1 LEKPFTLNSRRE
13 IYKGRI
19 VNLVVDSITTAQ
31 GVDTIRE
38 VFQHPGGAAVIPFF
52 PNGDVILVKQFRY
65 PMQES
70 LLELPAGKIELGEPP
85 EITAHR
91 ELAEEVGYI
100 SKRLS
105 KIAEFYTTPGFCDER
120 LFLYLAEELEPCEK
134 MHSEEDEEIE
144 IVRISLKVLPE
155 LMKSGEIVDAKTII
169 GIQQLLLSRT
179 KFPP

>member
-1 LEKPFTLNSRRE
+1 LEKQFTLNSRRE

-19 VNLVVDSITTAQ
+19 VNLIVDSITTAQ
-31 GVDTIRE
+31 GVNTIRE
-38 VFQHPGGAAVIPFF
+38 VLHHPGGAAVIPLF
-52 PNGDVILVKQFRY
+52 PDGDVLLVKQFRY

-91 ELAEEVGYI
+91 ELAEEIGYT
-100 SKRLS
+100 SKRLH

-120 LFLYLAEELEPCEK
+120 LYLYLAEDLEPCAM
-134 MHSEEDEEIE
+134 MHNEEDEEIE
-144 IVRISLKVLPE
+144 IVRVSLKVLPE
-155 LMKSGEIVDAKTII
+155 LIKAGEIVDAKTII

-179 KFPP
+179 K

>member
-31 GVDTIRE
+31 GVATVRE
-38 VFQHPGGAAVIPFF
+38 VFQHPGGAAVIPLF
-52 PNGDVILVKQFRY
+52 PNGDVLLVKQFRY
-65 PMQES
+65 PMQEV

-91 ELAEEVGYI
+91 ELAEEVGHS

-105 KIAEFYTTPGFCDER
+105 KIAEFYTTPGFCDEK
-120 LFLYLAEELEPCEK
+120 LYLYLAEELEPCERV
-134 MHSEEDEEIE
+134 HNEADEEIE
-144 IVRISLKVLPE
+144 IVRVSLDVLPD
-155 LMKSGEIVDAKTII
+155 LIKSGEIVDAKTII
-169 GIQQLLLSRT
+169 GIQQLVLSRT
-179 KFPP
+179 KLPP